1 VGTLYVKAFD
11 VIDGIDETAIIDTD
25 EEWDHNINRDK
36 FQIIDQNSTQLN
48 ESHVTIAYEQRRTP
62 EGDAYVERMA
72 NDWITNGSNLQP
84 SDYKKLNRYLM
95 PPNNVSIVGD
105 QTIVMTDDET
115 ISSETPLMNGI
126 YFTSFTSNT
135 HNNGRT
141 TLQHKTQSTPLST
154 PLSTPV

>member
-1 VGTLYVKAFD
+1 
-11 VIDGIDETAIIDTD
+11 
-25 EEWDHNINRDK
+25 
-36 FQIIDQNSTQLN
+36 
-48 ESHVTIAYEQRRTP
+48 
-62 EGDAYVERMA
+62 MA